1 MLDKIKSVFKTK
13 KNKPGETGPA
23 SVFGAAD
30 NIKYRKYRNRMSTR
44 NKSRSLSKEQWVKTG
59 RPEG

>member
-1 MLDKIKSVFKTK
+1 MPLKDIFKTK

-30 NIKYRKYRNRMSTR
+30 IIKYRKYQNRMSL
-44 NKSRSLSKEQWVKTG
+44 NEGDKSIPLSKEQWQKTG
-59 RPEG
+59 RPD